1 MGVTIDP
8 AKISAQLHELRQE
21 HRDLDL
27 VLQRLAPDR
36 DADEMAVR
44 RMKKRKLR
52 IKDMVAYLENQLI
65 PDLDA

>member
-1 MGVTIDP
+1 MNDP
-8 AKISAQLHELRQE
+8 TDLAEIAQRLMALQVE

-27 VLQRLAPDR
+27 AIARLAR
-36 DADEMAVR
+36 DPEIDQLQIT

-52 IKDMVAYLENQLI
+52 IKDMISIYQSRLI